1 MGVKM
6 TIYKYCIAI
15 ALLFLFITLYYIKQ
29 RKMEFGYCILW
40 FSISIFLFVIAA
52 SPVLLEYIAT
62 FVGIDYGPSFLFLG
76 GTLFNMLIIF
86 YLTIKLS
93 GMKTKVVRLTQEIG
107 IIKSKLNS
115 EVDNDLHINTD
126 KH

>member
-1 MGVKM
+1 M

-15 ALLFLFITLYYIKQ
+15 ALLFLLITLYYIKQ
-29 RKMEFGYCILW
+29 RKMEFGYSILW

-52 SPVLLEYIAT
+52 SPVLLDYIAT

-86 YLTIKLS
+86 YLMIKLS
-93 GMKTKVVRLTQEIG
+93 GMKIKLVRLTQEIG
-107 IIKSKLNS
+107 IIKSKLDREGN
-115 EVDNDLHINTD
+115 NDLYINTD

>member
-1 MGVKM
+1 MN
-6 TIYKYCIAI
+6 IYKYCIAI

-29 RKMEFGYCILW
+29 RKIEFGYSILW
-40 FSISIFLFVIAA
+40 FSISIFLFTIAA
-52 SPVLLEYIAT
+52 SPMLLEYIAT
-62 FVGIDYGPSFLFLG
+62 FVGIEYGPSFLFLG
-76 GTLFNMLIIF
+76 GILFNMLIIF

-107 IIKSKLNS
+107 IIKSKLDR
-115 EVDNDLHINTD
+115 EVNNDLHINTN

>member
-1 MGVKM
+1 MN
-6 TIYKYCIAI
+6 IYKYCIAI

-29 RKMEFGYCILW
+29 RKIEFGYSILW
-40 FSISIFLFVIAA
+40 FSISIFLFIIAA
-52 SPVLLEYIAT
+52 SPMLLEYIAS

-107 IIKSKLNS
+107 IIKSKLDR
-115 EVDNDLHINTD
+115 EVNNDLHINTN